1 MHIVFV
7 EIENFRGIKIMSWA
21 PRKGL
26 NCLIG
31 PGDSAKTT
39 ILDAIEL
46 ALNPRSSFYAVDY
59 DFYGLNISDDIRIT
73 VTMGGLPEEFKAES
87 RYGLYLRGWCASK
100 QTLMDEPGA
109 ELEDVLSIR
118 LTIDKSLEARWSIYN
133 LRIEQQEEDNE
144 PPAIRYKDAQLFR
157 TARLGPY
164 ADRHFAWGRQ
174 SVLSRL
180 DDTSGNVVTRLA
192 DVSRAAQA
200 AFGLGESDSFTEIS
214 ARVQELGRVFSVPVR
229 DKYRAQLDIQ
239 SVNISTGGI
248 SLHDGNLPLRCLG
261 TGSSRLL
268 ASAMQKE
275 ACGSKQIALFDE
287 VEYGLEPHRVARLLR
302 HLRRCGE
309 GGMTGDEGQTFLTS
323 HSPVVIRELSVDDLF
338 VVRADSG
345 VIHVSSVNTGTL
357 DAGRMQAYL
366 RSVPEAFLARK
377 VLVCEGKTECGLVRG
392 LDDCW
397 VNEANQDSFALLGI
411 AIVDGGGKDKAP
423 QVANALLS
431 LGYDVALLLDSDK
444 PPNAEALAQARQG
457 GAVIIQWAG
466 KHSTEER
473 MFSDLPWP
481 AIEKLISL
489 AVESKGEQSVVDCI
503 NNRQSGEQM
512 KFADWSSL
520 LLEKNDSSDFRI
532 LLGATAKAYGWY
544 KDISWGERLAKITYA
559 ALADIKCKP
568 LSDGISQL
576 RRWVDDRI

>member
-7 EIENFRGIKIMSWA
+7 EIENFRGIKTMSWA
-21 PRKGL
+21 PRRGL

-31 PGDSAKTT
+31 QGDSSKTT

-46 ALNPRSSFYAVDY
+46 ALNPRSNFFAVDY
-59 DFYGLNISDDIRIT
+59 DFHGLNISDDVCIT
-73 VTMGGLPEEFKAES
+73 VTMGGLPEEFKAEN
-87 RYGLYLRGWCASK
+87 RYGLFLRGWCANQQK
-100 QTLMDEPGA
+100 LKDEPGA

-133 LRIEQQEEDNE
+133 LRIEQQGVDNE
-144 PPAIRYKDAQLFR
+144 PPTLRYKDAQLLR

-174 SVLSRL
+174 SVLNRL
-180 DDTSGNVVTRLA
+180 DVSSGDVVTRLA

-200 AFGLGESDSFTEIS
+200 AFGLKESASFTAIS

-229 DKYRAQLDIQ
+229 DTYRAQLDIH
-239 SVNISTGGI
+239 SVNINMGGI

-287 VEYGLEPHRVARLLR
+287 VEYGLEPHRVVRLLR
-302 HLRRCGE
+302 HLKNCSE
-309 GGMTGDEGQTFLTS
+309 GGMAGAEGQTFLTS
-323 HSPVVIRELSVDDLF
+323 HSPVVVRELSVSDLF
-338 VVRADSG
+338 VVIANNG
-345 VIHVSSVNTGTL
+345 VIRVSSANTGEL
-357 DAGRMQAYL
+357 DADNMQAYL
-366 RSVPEAFLARK
+366 RTTPEAFLARK
-377 VLVCEGKTECGLVRG
+377 VLVCEGKTECGLARG

-397 VNEANQDSFALLGI
+397 VNEENKDSFALLGI
-411 AIVDGGGKDKAP
+411 AVADGNGKDRAP

-444 PPNAEALAQARQG
+444 PPNAAALAQARQK
-457 GAVIIQWAG
+457 GAVIVQWDG
-466 KHSTEER
+466 NHSTEER
-473 MFSDLPWP
+473 MFVDLPWP

-489 AVESKGEQSVVDCI
+489 AIERKSEQSVVASI
-503 NNRQSGEQM
+503 NNRISTDQM
-512 KFADWSSL
+512 KFTDRNSL
-520 LLEKNDSSDFRI
+520 LLEDNDSHDFRVV
-532 LLGATAKAYGWY
+532 LGETAKACAWY
-544 KDISWGERLAKITYA
+544 KDISWGECLAKIIYD
-559 ALADIKCKP
+559 ALADIQCKP
-568 LSDGISQL
+568 LAGGISQL
-576 RRWVDDRI
+576 RRWVDDSR